1 MKTGL
6 IGLGAMGARMARN
19 LAKHRLLAAVWNRT
33 EGVARNLA
41 EQLAVPC
48 AESPARL
55 AEAVDAV
62 LLCVAADR
70 DVLEV
75 IQRLLPGLRPT
86 SLVIDL
92 STVSPET
99 ARQAASLVAE
109 RGAEFLDA
117 PVTGGVEG
125 AENGTLAIMVGGEVS
140 TFHRARPVL
149 AAIGNRIVH
158 MGPSGAG
165 QAAKAVNQI
174 MAAGINQAVTE
185 ALAFGAHLGLPMD
198 RLIEVVAG
206 GAAGNWFLEKRGP
219 TLVRGSFQPG
229 FKLALHYKDL
239 RICKAQ
245 AEQLGI
251 ATPVL
256 DLTLRDYAQLLEQG
270 YGTEDISALYR
281 LKRPGGATTGS
292 AS

>member
-109 RGAEFLDA
+109 RGAEF
-117 PVTGGVEG
+117 
-125 AENGTLAIMVGGEVS
+125 S
-140 TFHRARPVL
+140 TPR
-149 AAIGNRIVH
+149 
-158 MGPSGAG
+158 
-165 QAAKAVNQI
+165 
-174 MAAGINQAVTE
+174 
-185 ALAFGAHLGLPMD
+185 
-198 RLIEVVAG
+198 
-206 GAAGNWFLEKRGP
+206 
-219 TLVRGSFQPG
+219 
-229 FKLALHYKDL
+229 
-239 RICKAQ
+239 
-245 AEQLGI
+245 
-251 ATPVL
+251 
-256 DLTLRDYAQLLEQG
+256 
-270 YGTEDISALYR
+270 
-281 LKRPGGATTGS
+281 
-292 AS
+292 